1 MGNSGL
7 DSRLGRGIAWGS
19 AQKTIHASFLSPLR
33 GKLGAMNA
41 TMQKFGYP
49 ESLVKDHHHWC
60 VLLRPQQVTLGSL
73 VLAAKSD
80 ATAFSE
86 LPPTAFAELSIV
98 ITEIEQSLRRF
109 SPYEKINYLMLM
121 MVDPHVHMHVLPRY
135 AKPQF
140 FDGIEFTDGGWP
152 GLPDL
157 KSAPVLTDKLHKNL
171 LWTLQLRMSGES

>member
-1 MGNSGL
+1 MGNPGL
-7 DSRLGRGIAWGS
+7 NPRLGPGIARNS
-19 AQKTIHASFLSPLR
+19 AQKPIHASFLSLLR

-80 ATAFSE
+80 VTAFSE

-98 ITEIEQSLRRF
+98 ITEIERSLRRF
-109 SPYEKINYLMLM
+109 
-121 MVDPHVHMHVLPRY
+121 
-135 AKPQF
+135 KPLRKNQLSHAD
-140 FDGIEFTDGGWP
+140 DG
-152 GLPDL
+152 
-157 KSAPVLTDKLHKNL
+157 
-171 LWTLQLRMSGES
+171 